1 MLTAFLAL
9 IYDVSGALVDFTALL
24 DFLDVLLRL
33 ILIMNKLEDADLVH
47 RALDIVFTAKIFYNE
62 LIYLLVT
69 FSIN

>member
-33 ILIMNKLEDADLVH
+33 ILIMNKLEDADLV
-47 RALDIVFTAKIFYNE
+47 RRVLDIVPSFY
-62 LIYLLVT
+62 
-69 FSIN
+69 